1 MFVLMKHEITI
12 SLNSVA
18 AVYRIN
24 QTIYMKVRGVFRV
37 Q

>member
-18 AVYRIN
+18 TVDRIN
-24 QTIYMKVRGVFRV
+24 QTIYMEVRGIFRI